1 MIMLGDN
8 KTEDKQLSENEAL
21 LAFWG
26 DLIPKTEKVEVT
38 PRRKEGQPLSENE
51 ALLGF
56 WGL

>member
-1 MIMLGDN
+1 MLGDN